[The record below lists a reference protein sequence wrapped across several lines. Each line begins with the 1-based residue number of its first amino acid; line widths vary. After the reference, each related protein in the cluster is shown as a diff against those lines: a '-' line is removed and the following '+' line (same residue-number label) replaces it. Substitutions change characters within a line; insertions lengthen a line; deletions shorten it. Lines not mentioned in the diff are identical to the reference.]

1 MVENAHNPAERP
13 PEHEAEEEFHLL
25 DGLSALGRQRKILI
39 GVPVLTTAIAVA
51 VAVLSA
57 PVFVSTTVILPP
69 QQQSTSGMTAMLGQL
84 GGLAGAAGGLAG
96 LKNPNEMYV
105 GMLKSRVIGD
115 ALIKKFDLQHHY
127 DLETMSDTRKT
138 LLQNTAVTSGKDGM
152 ITVVV
157 EDTDP
162 KLAANIANAY
172 IAELST
178 LTKDLAVSE
187 AAKRR
192 VFFERQ
198 LKATKD
204 DLATAEIALQNVQ
217 KKTGMLQLDGQVK
230 SIIANTAQLQAQ
242 IAAREVQ
249 LSATKTF
256 ATSTNPQVLRAQE
269 ELRSLKEQLAKL
281 QTGGKAASGNPM
293 IPTGQIPEVG
303 VEYIRR
309 VRDVK
314 YQETMF
320 EMLARQFEVAKVD
333 EAKDSSLIQQLDT
346 AEPAEKKIRPKR
358 LLTIL
363 GGLVIGSVLGVVI
376 AYLRDAYVRSRQSEA
391 GQIRWKK
398 LKASWK
404 S

>member
-1 MVENAHNPAERP
+1 
-13 PEHEAEEEFHLL
+13 
-25 DGLSALGRQRKILI
+25 
-39 GVPVLTTAIAVA
+39 
-51 VAVLSA
+51 
-57 PVFVSTTVILPP
+57 
-69 QQQSTSGMTAMLGQL
+69 MLGQL